1 MVDAV
6 LAMPE
11 GTKLMILAPVVASRK
26 GEHADLFA
34 AMQAQGFVRFRV
46 QSGINPAQDRT
57 RSTTCRS

>member
-11 GTKLMILAPVVASRK
+11 DTKLMILAPVVANRK
-26 GEHADLFA
+26 GEHLDLFE

-46 QSGINPAQDRT
+46 QSGTHERRAYL
-57 RSTTCRS
+57 